1 MSHSKRN
8 TSRPVFT
15 SHERAVA
22 KSNWASSSARLTR
35 DSFLPFGCCGLC
47 LGVARDPVSCIGG
60 DIFCRECAL
69 TNILAQKKEM
79 KRMEKA
85 NRFAKQ
91 EAERAKTVEDDE
103 DRRRTIRDFELTQAG
118 LPAGEKPGGS
128 RVVGREKAL
137 GVVAEDDP
145 TGIITNDRTKVTT
158 AQKQESK
165 EDTAE
170 HNALVRIGSK
180 RKFTLNDD
188 EINAVMMEDKRK
200 ARRAIEEEK
209 AAKPILP
216 SFWTPSLTPDV
227 HDSKLP
233 APVSKEKNVPM
244 CPSSSDDDQHPISMQ
259 SLISVHFHEDKA
271 PSSEERSRACP
282 SCLKTLSNASNPVMT
297 ERCGHVFCMSCVKM
311 LILPAAKSTSK
322 SETPAACFVC
332 EAPIASGSAKKTSS
346 VSLLPPGLVA
356 LKSQGTGF
364 SARGSNTVVKS
375 STAFQ
380 C

>member
-22 KSNWASSSARLTR
+22 KSNWVSSSARLNR

-47 LGVARDPVSCIGG
+47 MSVARDPVSCVGG

-69 TNILAQKKEM
+69 TNILAQKKEI
-79 KRMEKA
+79 KRTEKA

-91 EAERAKTVEDDE
+91 EAEHAKTVENDE
-103 DRRRTIRDFELTQAG
+103 DRRRAIRDFELTQAG
-118 LPAGEKPGGS
+118 LPADEKPRGS
-128 RVVGREKAL
+128 RVVGKGKAL
-137 GVVAEDDP
+137 DVVGKDDS
-145 TGIITNDRTKVTT
+145 TDVVTKDGTKVLT
-158 AQKQESK
+158 AQVEQPKA
-165 EDTAE
+165 DAAE
-170 HNALVRIGSK
+170 HNALVRAVSK
-180 RKFTLNDD
+180 RKFILDD
-188 EINAVMMEDKRK
+188 NEINAAMMEDKRK
-200 ARRAIEEEK
+200 ARKAIEEEK
-209 AAKPILP
+209 AAKPTLP

-233 APVSKEKNVPM
+233 PVVSKEKTVPI
-244 CPSSSDDDQHPISMQ
+244 CPSSSDDNLHPISMQ
-259 SLISVHFHEDKA
+259 SLISVQFHEDTI
-271 PSSEERSRACP
+271 PSNEEKSRACP

-297 ERCGHVFCMSCVKM
+297 ERCGHVLCMSCVKM
-311 LILPAAKSTSK
+311 LVLPAAKSTSR
-322 SETPAACFVC
+322 SETPATCFVC
-332 EAPIASGSAKKTSS
+332 DAPIASASATKTS
-346 VSLLPPGLVA
+346 VGLLPPGLVA